1 MSKKYSIFH
10 IEGGLG
16 KHVAATAVAKAI
28 KKTHPTREL
37 LVICAY
43 PEVFLNLSFVDRVYA
58 IGNTP
63 YFYQDYIEGK
73 DSLMFKHEPYFTTDH
88 IHKKLPLIENWSK
101 LYNLKYKKETPELI
115 FNSVQKDVGIQ
126 AWKRDKPVAVL
137 QTNGGP
143 LNDQQLPYSWT
154 RDMPYS
160 VALNIADQLNKAGF
174 HVIQVC
180 RTGSQHLPNVEVVD
194 KSMTNMELFSMLLV
208 SQKRILIDSC
218 LQHAAAALGLQ
229 STVLWIG
236 TSPKVFGYE
245 SHLNIVADTPDGI
258 CLPDSYL
265 FDYQFT
271 GTPYECPYLDTI
283 KFDQQ
288 KIFESINQQK

>member
-1 MSKKYSIFH
+1 M
-10 IEGGLG
+10 
-16 KHVAATAVAKAI
+16 
-28 KKTHPTREL
+28 
-37 LVICAY
+37 
-43 PEVFLNLSFVDRVYA
+43 
-58 IGNTP
+58 
-63 YFYQDYIEGK
+63 
-73 DSLMFKHEPYFTTDH
+73 
-88 IHKKLPLIENWSK
+88 
-101 LYNLKYKKETPELI
+101 
-115 FNSVQKDVGIQ
+115 
-126 AWKRDKPVAVL
+126 
-137 QTNGGP
+137 
-143 LNDQQLPYSWT
+143 
-154 RDMPYS
+154 
-160 VALNIADQLNKAGF
+160 NIADQLNKAGF

-180 RTGSQHLPNVEVVD
+180 RTGSQHLPDVEVVD

-208 SQKRILIDSC
+208 SQKRVLIDSC

-245 SHLNIVADTPDGI
+245 SHLNIEAETPDGI